1 VLNHRWV
8 SERATY
14 MTPDGYLMA
23 WDDIQGRYRPAHVL
37 VLEQIERLG
46 TPVPGLTAYR
56 ATGQTRADRGE
67 ELETLATPELLDAVC
82 GGHHWEKF
90 HEGLSRLEPATV
102 CARAAYLYG
111 CLGNNWRSYPSLL
124 GCDSEV
130 LQVKFEELDRRYGR
144 RWRKQP
150 SLLGRNLGT
159 LATNAA
165 YLDEIFGDRRWLG
178 IPLLLT
184 MDPQTLR
191 PRAAAL
197 DARFGRRRWIE
208 QPQLLAR
215 EPSTLSRN
223 AALLD
228 KRFGAFPWCGQVALV
243 GRNPETL
250 RATADYLDLL
260 FPDRPWQGRPQ
271 LLKQK
276 PETLQAKADLYA
288 RLTKNAPLSP
298 RALTLSAA
306 TMARRARELA
316 AQVGRRRA
324 ARWLHESPY
333 LLDDPRACARRV
345 ARELP
350 SAA

>member
-1 VLNHRWV
+1 
-8 SERATY
+8 
-14 MTPDGYLMA
+14 
-23 WDDIQGRYRPAHVL
+23 
-37 VLEQIERLG
+37 
-46 TPVPGLTAYR
+46 
-56 ATGQTRADRGE
+56 
-67 ELETLATPELLDAVC
+67 
-82 GGHHWEKF
+82 
-90 HEGLSRLEPATV
+90 
-102 CARAAYLYG
+102 
-111 CLGNNWRSYPSLL
+111 
-124 GCDSEV
+124 
-130 LQVKFEELDRRYGR
+130 
-144 RWRKQP
+144 
-150 SLLGRNLGT
+150 
-159 LATNAA
+159 
-165 YLDEIFGDRRWLG
+165 
-178 IPLLLT
+178 